1 MNLRA
6 VFAVSSTAF
15 LATLLPLSVS
25 AQVVTNAFDSANNY
39 TSSTWPS
46 STANNGFGFGSWIYN
61 NTTPNGG
68 FSGQFLGASYTT
80 GGGINSANGNA
91 FGFYANS
98 GNFAEAQATAPFSGG
113 ALTANQTFS
122 VQMQDHFIG
131 DQGGQEGFSLQNSS
145 GNNIFQ
151 FYFNGGLSDYYIN
164 VWTTSGAGVQVDT
177 GVGYTANPL
186 TLQYSQGSGDAWS
199 FSILEGGT
207 TMATLTSA
215 GTGDS
220 IWQAGISRADLY
232 NLNGG
237 DSANQNDNSYY
248 NNLQITTAPEPS
260 TLLLGV
266 MSAGGMATLLILR
279 RRR

>member
-1 MNLRA
+1 MNSRA
-6 VFAVSSTAF
+6 VFAVASFAF
-15 LATLLPLSVS
+15 LATLSPLSVS

-39 TSSTWPS
+39 SSWPQA
-46 STANNGFGFGSWIYN
+46 ANNGFGFGSWSYN

-68 FSGQFLGASYTT
+68 FSGQFLGASYST

-98 GNFAEAQATAPFSGG
+98 GNFAEAQAIAPFSGG
-113 ALTANQTFS
+113 SLTANQTFS
-122 VQMQDHFIG
+122 VQMQNHFIG
-131 DQGGQEGFSLQNSS
+131 DQGGQEGFNLQNSL

-151 FYFNGGLSDYYIN
+151 FYFNGGSSDYYIN
-164 VWTTSGAGVQVDT
+164 IWTTSGSGVQVDT

-186 TLQYSQGSGDAWS
+186 TLQFSQGSGDAWS
-199 FSILEGGT
+199 FSVLEGGT

-220 IWQAGISRADLY
+220 IWQAGISRADLFS
-232 NLNGG
+232 LNGA

-260 TLLLGV
+260 TMILLG
-266 MSAGGMATLLILR
+266 AGGIATLLLLR